1 MEIFGIGPLE
11 LVFILLL
18 AIVVLG
24 PKDMLAG
31 ARSLARFIR
40 RLTHSE
46 IWQQVK
52 DVQQLPRQ
60 IMRETGLEDELRQMN
75 MPTISPVTSAWT
87 APTPQET
94 HSQVIQPPQASIDGD
109 PTQTETPPTNG

>member
-75 MPTISPVTSAWT
+75 MPTMSPGTSAWT
-87 APTPQET
+87 APTPPEA
-94 HSQVIQPPQASIDGD
+94 HSQVIQPPQAPTDGD